1 MRELRYDVVP
11 HRSGFAIV
19 ITPDH
24 ADAFAAKHDAFDAAI
39 DLARKLRFV
48 GVAVHVR
55 AEHAAEHEPFERA
68 KAS

>member
-11 HRSGFAIV
+11 HHGGFSIM
-19 ITPDH
+19 ITPAH
-24 ADAFAAKHDAFDAAI
+24 ADTFAAKHEAFDAAI
-39 DLARKLRFV
+39 EIARKLRFV

-55 AEHAAEHEPFERA
+55 VEHSPDPNTLQR